1 MIRAAASSATLWS
14 FEALRP
20 PRHRIA
26 EALASADPA
35 LALAA
40 AQALARRAA
49 EGDDPTALAA
59 CVPADRRSLPPAA
72 AEIIATWMVQGLA
85 SPVPP
90 TDDEMPASLA
100 RRLRCAEILA
110 DPSRLP
116 LDEAS
121 PLDLAAV
128 AEAPVDRAVASG
140 LWRRAATH
148 ARAAMRDRAVEMIRG
163 ALGGAL
169 VQPAEAQEV
178 LVEIAGRGPDPVAA
192 RAISLLAEAWAE
204 GLPCPA
210 LGGWMGAAPLEQQE
224 AAAAAARLA
233 VARRA
238 LRWVRGFAETGP
250 RSVRRIAVEGLGRLG
265 DADDLARLMAAA
277 KEDPVGIGPEALA
290 ALQNAKRRG
299 LSLDEAAARELAELG
314 LGREAWPV
322 DAVAEVVSSRADA
335 IVAAVDRRI
344 AGGAS
349 RARGVAL
356 LEALGTTRAVARL
369 VEMGAPEEPHPVDVA
384 SDAADP
390 VLARAALRA
399 LGRLE
404 ERRAEEVILARLDD
418 EPEACLFALARVGSA
433 RTVRHLRDRLAGPRP
448 PWMSEALRVLL
459 RLDPTPDLLVAAV
472 EEGIV
477 TAEVLSVLPAH
488 AGSAQTEALAGIS
501 AAPGHPLRAAA
512 IAALG
517 RTGGPLAIDPLAT
530 LLTDADED
538 TRAEAA
544 NALRAIGARLGGLEP
559 ALACLEGA
567 PDPGAALLAE
577 AALRRLRDRGLP
589 TAETALLLQALEGC
603 AHPRLVTVVRPYL
616 RRSSAEVRKRAV
628 ACLAAAGSACAGW
641 LLPYLDDPEI
651 PVARQALIAV
661 GAAAVPGLG
670 STVAGWLSHPNMN
683 LKKAAAEALARS
695 GDPAVIPALIAR
707 LAHHDQP
714 GLRALVGATLAALA
728 GPFLGVMLV
737 QALAAER
744 DPRRVENLAAAAAGV
759 FSPAALA
766 ALIAARPD
774 LPGELLQIAYAQAD
788 GAGRLG
794 DLDAELRRRGLGDR
808 IPRSTDVP
816 PQSPLRAGLS
826 RAEAERRARDLTLRL
841 REAPFHEDVQPDLVA
856 AIQAAAA
863 DATVVTL
870 AASEQRALGAVLPHL
885 DETTVVQALA
895 LLARSASSLDAATL
909 ARATSRIDLDR
920 AIDPR
925 LTPLLPALLAQRGPD
940 AARRLAAHPDRAV
953 RAQAAAAL
961 AQIGEAP
968 PGGAPFEQRMAML
981 ATWIE
986 EGRDEEVLAA
996 LEGPDP
1002 LPITTVARAAAERVG
1017 AGVAMALLDRWVMR
1031 APAERAEAIPGLA
1044 FLGEVAEPALLA
1056 LVRGDGRGE
1065 TRADALA
1072 TLAGRRALDPD
1083 LLPGLLE
1090 DPHPAVREEAARA
1103 LIRFGDRPFRDRV
1116 RDAWLAGALRSAF
1129 TMPLD
1134 DEDVAAVTAALGGAR
1149 DEVDQLRLLGPI
1161 AALSPRAA
1169 VPLLLE
1175 LRDSPHPRASVAA
1188 RDALRTLPAHEVLPA
1203 VLGAIGRGDASLLEV
1218 IGAAS
1223 VLPGPLVTLAQGA
1236 SDPEPWVRFGL
1247 RAAGV
1252 GSLHAAGLGPRIAGW
1267 AAAQPTRAVLS
1278 LLARLT
1284 DWHAVDRAAVLLHA
1298 LGSALAGHRR
1308 EEVLDAVLEALREAP
1323 PALTARVL
1331 GAIGGPADTAVVRAL
1346 AEAEAGAPGVVSL
1359 FPAPLRAAV
1368 EASLFAALDDAEP
1381 EAARH
1386 LLGYLAGRA
1395 EGGWE
1400 RSRVLALLED
1410 HVRSGPRRVRLHAH
1424 RLLRAVAPRE
1434 RYLAATRALLDDAD
1448 PTTVRLALRTL
1459 AYGGDLG
1466 AVEAMTERL
1475 GHPQAA
1481 VARAAREGLVTLGAR
1496 ALGVLSRARAR
1507 ARPDRRQALDE
1518 VMEEIRTRAAP

>member
-1 MIRAAASSATLWS
+1 MIRAAASAATLWS
-14 FEALRP
+14 FEVLRP
-20 PRHRIA
+20 PLDRIT

-49 EGDDPTALAA
+49 EGDDPAALAA

-72 AEIIATWMVQGLA
+72 AEIIATWMVKGLP

-90 TDDEMPASLA
+90 IDDDMPASLA

-110 DPSRLP
+110 DPLRLP

-121 PLDLAAV
+121 PLDLAAI
-128 AEAPVDRAVASG
+128 AEAPVERAVASG
-140 LWRRAATH
+140 LWRRAAAH
-148 ARAAMRDRAVEMIRG
+148 ARAAVQDRAVEMTRA

-169 VQPAEAQEV
+169 IQPAEAQEV

-250 RSVRRIAVEGLGRLG
+250 RAVRRIAVEGLGRLG
-265 DADDLARLMAAA
+265 DADDLARLMAVA
-277 KEDPVGIGPEALA
+277 KEDPIGLGPEALS

-299 LSLDEAAARELAELG
+299 LSLDDAAARELAELG

-322 DAVAEVVSSRADA
+322 DVVAEVVSSRADA
-335 IVAAVDRRI
+335 IVAEVDRRI

-369 VEMGAPEEPHPVDVA
+369 LEMA

-404 ERRAEEVILARLDD
+404 ERRAEEMILARLDA

-433 RTVRHLRDRLAGPRP
+433 RTVRLLRDRLAGPRP

-477 TAEVLSVLPAH
+477 TAEALSVLPAH
-488 AGSAQTEALAGIS
+488 AGSAQTEALAGIT

-530 LLTDADED
+530 LLADADED

-544 NALRAIGARLGGLEP
+544 NALRAIGARLGGPEP

-616 RRSSAEVRKRAV
+616 RRSSAEIRKRAV

-641 LLPYLDDPEI
+641 LLPYLDDPEL

-670 STVAGWLSHPNMN
+670 SRVAGWLSHPNMN

-707 LAHHDQP
+707 LALHDQP
-714 GLRALVGATLAALA
+714 GLRALLSAALAALA

-744 DPRRVENLAAAAAGV
+744 DPRRVENLAAAATGV

-774 LPGELLQIAYAQAD
+774 LPAELLQSAYARAD
-788 GAGRLG
+788 GGLATRLG
-794 DLDAELRRRGLGDR
+794 DLDAELRRRDLGDR
-808 IPRSTDVP
+808 IPRSIDVP
-816 PQSPLRAGLS
+816 PQSALRAGLA

-841 REAPFHEDVQPDLVA
+841 REAPFHEDARPDLVA

-870 AASEQRALGAVLPHL
+870 AASEQRALGAVLPHI
-885 DETTVVQALA
+885 DETTVVHALA

-909 ARATSRIDLDR
+909 ARAISRIDLER

-940 AARRLAAHPDRAV
+940 IARRLAAHPDRAV
-953 RAQAAAAL
+953 RAPAAAAL
-961 AQIGEAP
+961 AQTGEAP

-986 EGRDEEVLAA
+986 EGRDEEILAA

-1002 LPITTVARAAAERVG
+1002 LPITTVVRAAAERAG
-1017 AGVAMALLDRWVMR
+1017 AGAAMALVDRWVMR
-1031 APAERAEAIPGLA
+1031 APAERAEVIPGLA

-1065 TRADALA
+1065 TRVDALA
-1072 TLAGRRALDPD
+1072 TLAGRRALDPG

-1103 LIRFGDRPFRDRV
+1103 LIRAGDRPFRDRV

-1134 DEDVAAVTAALGGAR
+1134 DEDEVAVTAALRGAR
-1149 DEVDQLRLLGPI
+1149 DEVDQLRLLAPI
-1161 AALSPRAA
+1161 AALSARAA
-1169 VPLLLE
+1169 VPLLLD
-1175 LRDSPHPRASVAA
+1175 LRDSPHPRASAAA
-1188 RDALRTLPAHEVLPA
+1188 RDALRAMPAHEVLPA
-1203 VLGAIGRGDASLLEV
+1203 VLGAIGRGDVSLLDV

-1223 VLPGPLVTLAQGA
+1223 VLPGPLALLAQAA

-1267 AAAQPTRAVLS
+1267 ALAQPTRAVLS
-1278 LLARLT
+1278 LLTRLT

-1298 LGSALAGHRR
+1298 LGPALAGNRR

-1331 GAIGGPADTAVVRAL
+1331 GAIGGPADAAVVRAL
-1346 AEAEAGAPGVVSL
+1346 AEAEAGAPGVVSQL
-1359 FPAPLRAAV
+1359 PAPLRAAV
-1368 EASLFAALDDAEP
+1368 EASLFAALASADP

-1395 EGGWE
+1395 EGGWQ
-1400 RSRVLALLED
+1400 RDRVLALLED

-1434 RYLAATRALLDDAD
+1434 RYLVATRALLDDAD

-1459 AYGGDLG
+1459 AYGGDFG

-1475 GHPQAA
+1475 DHPHAA
-1481 VARAAREGLVTLGAR
+1481 VARAAREGLLLLGAR

-1518 VMEEIRTRAAP
+1518 VMEEIRAGAAP